1 MVSLITIIVFVLDRI
16 AKLYITNNFILFES
30 RSLIGDLVS
39 LTYVQNTGAAFSIL
53 QGKRTF
59 FIIMTLI
66 MLAVILY
73 LYKKHLDKNIYS
85 ILSVGLIFGG
95 ALGNFYDRLIHHY
108 VIDFIDFHFFPV
120 FNIADMALVIGTI
133 ILSIIIWITDQKEV
147 TEKQLR

>member
-1 MVSLITIIVFVLDRI
+1 MVSLITIIVFVWDRI